1 MIGAWIDGRTARAA
15 QTNPGDSSEGAP
27 VGLRLSEDTDLQV
40 VHDVRYVERMP
51 SARHPQ
57 LVYWFWH
64 PNTLADSQYLNDVE
78 SMAEKS
84 SFTMAIMTSRENID
98 PPGMGVDFYDFERMH
113 EPFAQVVRA
122 AHEHNLKIGMQVWE
136 FWALTRIN
144 DPITKLRPRLPI
156 EQSLALVTEGEVLL
170 DAHGH
175 ANYSVTSTEGRD
187 RDPFHSEVLKVWA
200 FRKTAEGYYAEDS
213 LVDITASVKTMKADP
228 SSASLS
234 IDALAHCAGY
244 TAYVLVAHYYDYPD
258 LFNDVMTDT
267 FRNMLEH
274 YADIPLDGTALD
286 EFGYMM
292 LKPKRD
298 GPFRDRFYGRAFAAE
313 YKRRTGM
320 ALDRVL
326 FDMRFAP
333 QGKPEVRIR
342 AINLYFDVMREGPLR
357 VERAF
362 CKMSK
367 AIFGP
372 KTFAGIHNTYHN
384 GLESDDLWRVGL
396 NWWTVPREYG
406 QSDENWGMPER
417 MGLIMA
423 HSEPVTFD
431 QYYGGKL
438 EAFLQKAFREPRF
451 GGRTHYLAW
460 NDTRVGRINM
470 TDAIENGKYAAIEE
484 VEQKIRLLNQFDP
497 PAPRLPL
504 LVVFGM
510 PALINWFPNYEAR
523 SAWDIHGKLDIQ
535 GKALE
540 VWKAGYPCALL
551 PSDFI
556 DNGEITF
563 DAAGHPMIHGHR
575 FDCMVYLYP
584 QYAKRATLEFLDR
597 FTQHGGKLMLE
608 GDATHDFEGRDITAW
623 FDKIAARA
631 TIRGFDVQQIV
642 GLGVHT
648 NPLDDKAFMED
659 GSVVFTDFDSWQA
672 KHAKPFAITMA
683 GHEFSGSF
691 VGVCALKV
699 DTLGTVEKFV
709 CGGFSELL
717 RDREPIFSLEHPA
730 DAVVTRNSDGRFHAW
745 LQAPTARSSTC
756 TRNTTFDQ
764 I

>member
-1 MIGAWIDGRTARAA
+1 
-15 QTNPGDSSEGAP
+15 
-27 VGLRLSEDTDLQV
+27 
-40 VHDVRYVERMP
+40 
-51 SARHPQ
+51 
-57 LVYWFWH
+57 
-64 PNTLADSQYLNDVE
+64 
-78 SMAEKS
+78 
-84 SFTMAIMTSRENID
+84 
-98 PPGMGVDFYDFERMH
+98 
-113 EPFAQVVRA
+113 
-122 AHEHNLKIGMQVWE
+122 
-136 FWALTRIN
+136 
-144 DPITKLRPRLPI
+144 
-156 EQSLALVTEGEVLL
+156 
-170 DAHGH
+170 
-175 ANYSVTSTEGRD
+175 
-187 RDPFHSEVLKVWA
+187 
-200 FRKTAEGYYAEDS
+200 
-213 LVDITASVKTMKADP
+213 
-228 SSASLS
+228 
-234 IDALAHCAGY
+234 
-244 TAYVLVAHYYDYPD
+244 VLVAHYYDYPD
-258 LFNDVMTDT
+258 LFNGVMTDT
-267 FRNMLEH
+267 FRNVLGH

-292 LKPKRD
+292 LKPKREK
-298 GPFRDRFYGRAFAAE
+298 PFRDRFYGHAFAAE

-320 ALDRVL
+320 TLDRVL

-342 AINLYFDVMREGPLR
+342 AINVYFDVMREGPLR

-362 CKMSK
+362 YKMSK

-438 EAFLQKAFREPRF
+438 EAFLQKAFREARF

-484 VEQKIRLLNQFDP
+484 VEQKIRLLNHFDP
-497 PAPRLPL
+497 PAPRLPV

-510 PALINWFPNYEAR
+510 PALINWFPDYEAR
-523 SAWDIHGKLDIQ
+523 SAWDLHGKLGIQ

-563 DAAGHPMIHGHR
+563 DAAGRPMIHGHR

-584 QYAKRATLEFLDR
+584 QYAKRTTLEFLDR

-608 GDATHDFEGRDITAW
+608 GDATYDFEGRDITAW
-623 FDKIAARA
+623 FNTIANRA
-631 TIRGFDVQQIV
+631 TIRGFDVQKIG

-648 NPLDDKAFMED
+648 NPLDDGAFMED

-672 KHAKPFAITMA
+672 KQAKPFAITMA

-691 VGVCALKV
+691 VGICALKV
-699 DTLGTVEKFV
+699 DPLGTVEKFV

-730 DAVVTRNSDGRFHAW
+730 DAVVTRNSDGRFHAVVAGPNSAK
-745 LQAPTARSSTC
+745 LKVHTKHD
-756 TRNTTFDQ
+756 F
-764 I
+764 